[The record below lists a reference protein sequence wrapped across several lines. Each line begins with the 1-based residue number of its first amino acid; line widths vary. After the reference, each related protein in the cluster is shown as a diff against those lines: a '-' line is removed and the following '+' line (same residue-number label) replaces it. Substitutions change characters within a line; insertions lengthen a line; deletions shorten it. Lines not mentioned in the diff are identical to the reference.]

1 MAWKPFGYTL
11 LILSSVTVAIGGPP
25 EKPQF
30 ELQLFHEKPLF
41 VTV

>member
-25 EKPQF
+25 EKPWF
-30 ELQLFHEKPLF
+30 DPPLFHETSLF